1 MAEAL
6 TKPILV
12 LCYNITLAAGL
23 RSFVRQRGLEGKVNV
38 HHFHEWTGQQLVTS
52 HVDWDRKA
60 PEAWKIKNEAVIAAV
75 DQGRIPRAQY
85 GAVMIDEGHDVEPE
99 WLRLVSQM
107 VDPATD
113 SLLLL
118 YDDAQS
124 IYRNSRSL
132 NFSLSSVG
140 IKAAGRTTILRKNYR
155 NTREILT
162 FAFDFAKDFL
172 DPHAADDDHI
182 QLAGLA
188 STELVAA

>member
-1 MAEAL
+1 M
-6 TKPILV
+6 V
-12 LCYNITLAAGL
+12 
-23 RSFVRQRGLEGKVNV
+23 
-38 HHFHEWTGQQLVTS
+38 
-52 HVDWDRKA
+52 
-60 PEAWKIKNEAVIAAV
+60 
-75 DQGRIPRAQY
+75 
-85 GAVMIDEGHDVEPE
+85 IDEGHDFESE

-124 IYRNSRSL
+124 IYRNSRGL

-162 FAFDFAKDFL
+162 FAFDFAKDIL
-172 DPHAADDDHI
+172 DPHVQMMTHI

>member
-23 RSFVRQRGLEGKVNV
+23 RSFVRQRGLGGKVNV
-38 HHFHEWTGQQLVTS
+38 HHFHEWCGQQLVTY

-60 PEAWKIKNEAVIAAV
+60 PEAWKVKTEAVIAAV
-75 DQGRIPRAQY
+75 DQGQIPRAQY
-85 GAVMIDEGHDVEPE
+85 GAVVIDEGHDFESE

-124 IYRNSRSL
+124 IYRNSRGL

-162 FAFDFAKDFL
+162 FAFDFAKDIL